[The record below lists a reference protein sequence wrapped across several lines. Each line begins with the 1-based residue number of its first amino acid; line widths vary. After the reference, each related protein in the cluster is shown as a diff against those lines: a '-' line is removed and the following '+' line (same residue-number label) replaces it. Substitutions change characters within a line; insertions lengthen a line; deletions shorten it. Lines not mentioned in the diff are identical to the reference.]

1 MELGL
6 KDRVALVTGGSK
18 GIGRAIALEL
28 AGEGCHLAICA
39 RGADELEQVKGQVI
53 KKGVRCFTAPCD
65 VTRADEV
72 TDFVEQVERKFGR
85 LDILVNNAGGA
96 TAGRFGQLGDDEL
109 IHDYQVK
116 ILSQVRFV
124 RATLRLLEK
133 SRAPRVININAIAGR
148 VALPQLFATTVH
160 RAACHALN
168 KSLALELAAKG
179 ILVNSVNIGSVI
191 TPQWEN
197 IRARL
202 APDQSMEE
210 FTAEHRKAIPLGRF
224 GTPEEVSG
232 VVVFLASDRASY
244 ITGASIDVGGG
255 AGMHI

>member
-6 KDRVALVTGGSK
+6 KDRVALITGASK

-28 AGEGCHLAICA
+28 AAEGCRLAICA
-39 RGADELEQVKGQVI
+39 RGAEELEKVRLMAEG
-53 KKGVRCFTAPCD
+53 KGVRCLARRTD
-65 VTRADEV
+65 VTNPKEV
-72 TDFVEQVERKFGR
+72 NAFVKDVEGTFGA

-96 TAGRFGQLGDDEL
+96 LPGRFEQVNDEGL
-109 IHDYQVK
+109 IHDYEVK

-124 RATLRLLEK
+124 RSTLHMLGK

-148 VALPQLFATTVH
+148 VALPQLFATSAH
-160 RAACHALN
+160 RAACLALN
-168 KSLALELAAKG
+168 KTLAIELGHKG
-179 ILVNSVNIGSVI
+179 VLVNSVNIGSVI

-197 IRARL
+197 IRNRL
-202 APDQSMEE
+202 APNMSMEE
-210 FTAEHRKAIPLGRF
+210 FAASRSKEVPLGRF

-232 VVVFLASDRASY
+232 LVAFLASDRAAY

-255 AGMHI
+255 FGMHV